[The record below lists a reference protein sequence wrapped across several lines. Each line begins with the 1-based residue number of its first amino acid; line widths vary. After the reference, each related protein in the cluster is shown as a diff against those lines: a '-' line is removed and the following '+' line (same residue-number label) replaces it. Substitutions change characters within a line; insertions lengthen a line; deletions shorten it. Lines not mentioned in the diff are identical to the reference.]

1 MESQKPTRECLSVY
15 VKYVRSALSSV
26 EKDEGAKLA
35 NCSNE
40 EKRTQIREEG
50 INFDIAVKLANGEY
64 MREVILTKK
73 GSPFMKIYCNDK
85 EVNGVLELIDFSGD
99 VVLKGYLEKESLG
112 DYFENTVIQ
121 Y

>member
-15 VKYVRSALSSV
+15 VKSVRSALSSV

-50 INFDIAVKLANGEY
+50 INFDISVKLANGE
-64 MREVILTKK
+64 
-73 GSPFMKIYCNDK
+73 
-85 EVNGVLELIDFSGD
+85 
-99 VVLKGYLEKESLG
+99 
-112 DYFENTVIQ
+112 
-121 Y
+121 